1 LNYAIIDLAS
11 LAWLLPE
18 LDSTIKLARTS
29 LAKTQ
34 QSNGIELVKSL
45 TAAKRAIHEATGAL
59 QVIEARGVIHFL
71 ETLEKTIEQCILL
84 GRIDTHAYA
93 VLDEACFA
101 VMAYLNELKNTGVLI
116 QPIVLYPEYESL
128 CLLNPTQGLSHSYH
142 PTDLYFPNL
151 TPRLSID
158 DQSNKTKPDAN
169 PINLHKVRNAYEIL
183 LLRVF
188 KQNASKKD
196 LDNLSLLLGIIAND
210 AGQAHA
216 HSFWKTCQTVTQGLQ
231 ETNAGLELDV
241 KRWLGRLNLQIQ
253 RLTSGSKHLSE
264 RLFREALY
272 YVAAATPNE
281 SSPSKQQQAVMLS
294 YQLAGSVPND
304 LKQRRYGHAIPVDTS
319 VLLEK
324 LNAFKLAWDDAAP
337 AESEAEG
344 ISSSETILLRRLKTA
359 QQVALGLQLSLS
371 EHHLP
376 ILVQVAQGLAQ
387 AAATVCES
395 GKPLHKSLGLEGA
408 KAILWIEEALKRVG
422 QPQSSQH
429 EQAQLII
436 ARLHESKLTDAPLP
450 AAARERN
457 RDTQILMGEVIREA
471 MLTLS
476 GVEKQLDDYF
486 RYSQDAAVLE
496 STLAPLA
503 QSRSTLDLLGLPQ
516 VSLAL
521 SAIEKRIK
529 HFSTQTVPATP
540 AEFSSLAIQFSQV
553 TYLLDMFTRAP
564 DRVQNDFIF
573 DAATGGLKDQR
584 LAAEKTDAH
593 SFDSVES
600 LSHQRR
606 TDAQALIK
614 EVVAKPEDPNARL
627 ALVESIQALKDDAA
641 LTGDTALSALG
652 SVALSPVTVMN
663 FPVDLK
669 ADTLTQAAQA
679 ESISNDAKALA
690 ALNAL
695 LSPTVITVPSAAPMA
710 HSEDDLYGIFLEE
723 AHDVLADAEHLLH
736 ELEAQPSATPILTDL
751 RRSFHTLKGS
761 SRMVGFKAFGDAAWH
776 VEQVVN
782 NALARQ
788 TPASMDLIQFMRG
801 AQEALS
807 IWLSQLD
814 ETLLNMDLEGSSNPT
829 ESPDFTVA
837 STVPA
842 FISKLAPYL
851 KAIERGY
858 DRLVSAPTSPQSS
871 SALTSPSAV
880 KHPSTNDPS
889 SFSISSLEALSS
901 VVQDPM
907 SNTLIPSPTIRP
919 KISLV
924 ANNEGLRPQDFIE
937 KARSAVLRA
946 QAIESNEPI
955 LPPPSLVLQPVHI
968 APPTAATPTQ
978 ESMVSIGPLRLP
990 KPLYDIYVQ
999 EAGQH
1004 IDGLLSDL
1012 RTWHTQTPRP
1022 SLYEAYKQAH
1032 SLKGSAA
1039 TIGFGVMKD
1048 LAAPLESVLQLS
1060 VESELVMLPS
1070 DLTVLDGALQSI
1082 KKAFD
1087 TFALGS
1093 YPAASNPSIEAL
1105 SALHIKLTQR
1115 TKPAPFAAPHS
1126 PSSHDNDTQQKLIAN
1141 ALNEAQAIDALALQA
1156 LEVRVAAVSFD
1167 AAPKTPTN
1175 NVFDVFNTDF
1185 EPSKTAAEDM
1195 VFDEIDHDIWL
1206 DFVQEADVIMP
1217 KAQNSLLVLPGDNKS
1232 INDLRR
1238 DLHTLKGS
1246 SRMAG
1251 AMRMGAMLHA
1261 MESKLESSLK
1271 EQAPFLTADAHG
1283 ALLDDYDDIH
1293 TLYESLKNPKLAPHA
1308 SNEISAQTLE
1318 TAPYL
1323 SMMVD
1328 ASALF
1333 DDALSA
1339 PNTVKVSPSNTH
1351 PNQAAWPPVAPEVL
1365 LSPTVLTVPPE
1376 TKAPTFTPLVVNT
1389 TPKPTA
1395 VPNTSTEH
1403 ALALPAL
1410 RMQTEML
1417 DHLVNQASEMSTSK
1431 GRIDQH
1437 VVQLRASL
1445 RELTDNVERLRKQL
1459 REIEIQAESQMATR
1473 TELVNTDEMQFDPLE
1488 FDRFTRFQ
1496 ELTRML
1502 TESLNDMIAVRD
1514 SVSKSIVD
1522 TERELVVQSKAN
1534 KDLTQS
1540 LMRSRLVAF
1549 DAVSDRLYRV
1559 VRQTARELGKQVTLD
1574 IQGGHL
1580 TLDRSILERM
1590 SAGLEHLVRNS
1601 VVHGIESPELRS
1613 SRSKAPQGTITIQIK
1628 QQGNELEINLSDDG
1642 SGIPLERI
1650 RDVAI
1655 AKGMLSTQSLP
1666 TVQQLAEFIFSPGF
1680 STADTITELAGRGVG
1695 MDVVRS
1701 DIVSLGGRITLSTTA
1716 QQSTRFSI
1724 RIPLTLAINQ
1734 VLMVIAQQVQ
1744 YAIPTSLIQSVV
1756 TVKPSDLAQAYDQG
1770 QITQRGLN
1778 YPFAHLA
1785 ELLNIAVNASA
1796 QNRAASVI
1804 LLGSGSDTVAIH
1816 VEQVIGNQEVVV
1828 KPLSSAMLRI
1838 PGLSSATLLND
1849 GKLCLI
1855 IDPVQLHLSQLHQL
1869 DDPSVSLKNYS
1880 APTSRLPTRQNDSA
1894 YSLSAQ
1900 RGNSQIDT
1908 PTPMVQVVSTRT
1920 AEGVNVLET
1929 LPKERARKLAMV
1941 IDDSLTVRK
1950 VTEKLLRREGWEV
1963 LLAKDG
1969 IDALEQ
1975 LQTVNPSVL
1984 LVDIEMPRM
1993 DGYDLTRNVR
2003 ADERLMAIPIIMITS
2018 RIADK
2023 HRDHAF
2029 SLGVNAYMGKPY
2041 RDDELIA
2048 EMIKL
2053 TTVSA

>member
-1 LNYAIIDLAS
+1 LNYAVIDLAS

-29 LAKTQ
+29 LTKTQ
-34 QSNGIELVKSL
+34 QCSGIELVKSL
-45 TAAKRAIHEATGAL
+45 TAAKRALHEATGAL
-59 QVIEARGVIHFL
+59 QVIEARGVVHFL
-71 ETLEKTIEQCILL
+71 ETLEKTIEQCIQL
-84 GRIDTHAYA
+84 GRIDAHAYA

-101 VMAYLNELKNTGVLI
+101 VIAYLNELKNTGVLI

-128 CLLNPTQGLSHSYH
+128 CLLNPIHGLSNSYH

-151 TPRLSID
+151 TVRLPLG
-158 DQSNKTKPDAN
+158 DQSNKTTPDAN

-188 KQNASKKD
+188 KQNASQKD
-196 LDNLSLLLGIIAND
+196 LDNVSLLLGIIAND

-216 HSFWKTCQTVTQGLQ
+216 YSFWKTCQTVTQGLQ
-231 ETNAGLELDV
+231 ETSSGLELDV

-272 YVAAATPNE
+272 YVATAKPNTNA
-281 SSPSKQQQAVMLS
+281 PSKQQQAVTLS

-359 QQVALGLQLSLS
+359 QQLALGLQLSLS

-376 ILVQVAQGLAQ
+376 VLVQVAQGLAQ
-387 AAATVCES
+387 AAGTVCDS

-422 QPQSSQH
+422 QPHSSQL

-436 ARLHESKLTDAPLP
+436 ARLHESKLTQLPLP
-450 AAARERN
+450 AGAHEPN
-457 RDTQILMGEVIREA
+457 RDTQILMGEVIKEA

-486 RYSQDAAVLE
+486 RYSHDPSVLE

-503 QSRSTLDLLGLPQ
+503 QSKSTLDLLGLPQ

-521 SAIEKRIK
+521 NAIENRITRFAT
-529 HFSTQTVPATP
+529 HPEFATP

-564 DRVQNDFIF
+564 ERAQNDFIF
-573 DAATGGLKDQR
+573 DAASGGLKDQR
-584 LAAEKTDAH
+584 LAIEKVDPH

-614 EVVAKPEDPNARL
+614 EVVAKPEDSNARL

-652 SVALSPVTVMN
+652 SVALSPVTVIN
-663 FPVDLK
+663 LAVDLK

-690 ALNAL
+690 TLNAL
-695 LSPTVITVPSAAPMA
+695 LSPTVIVAPSAATVA

-723 AHDVLADAEHLLH
+723 AHAVLADAEYLLH
-736 ELEAQPSATPILTDL
+736 ELEAQPSAMPVLTDL

-788 TPASMDLIQFMRG
+788 APASMDLIQFMRG

-807 IWLSQLD
+807 TWLSQLD
-814 ETLLNMDLEGSSNPT
+814 ETLLNMDLEGLDNHT

-837 STVPA
+837 SNVPA
-842 FISKLAPYL
+842 FILKLAPYL
-851 KAIERGY
+851 KAIERGH
-858 DRLVSAPTSPQSS
+858 DRLLSVPTNSQPSIALASTLAVDAPS
-871 SALTSPSAV
+871 
-880 KHPSTNDPS
+880 KKD
-889 SFSISSLEALSS
+889 SFSFSSLDVSIPEAQSQTS
-901 VVQDPM
+901 DV
-907 SNTLIPSPTIRP
+907 STPSQTIRP

-946 QAIESNEPI
+946 QTLESNEPV
-955 LPPPSLVLQPVHI
+955 LPPPNLILQPVHI
-968 APPTAATPTQ
+968 TPPVAAPNPPAQ

-990 KPLYDIYVQ
+990 KPLFDIYVQ

-1004 IDGLLSDL
+1004 IDGLLNDL
-1012 RTWHTQTPRP
+1012 RNWHTQTPRP
-1022 SLYEAYKQAH
+1022 SLYEAYKHAH

-1060 VESELVMLPS
+1060 AESELVMLAS
-1070 DLTVLDGALQSI
+1070 DLSVLDDALKSI
-1082 KKAFD
+1082 KNAFD
-1087 TFALGS
+1087 TFALGN
-1093 YPAASNPSIEAL
+1093 YPGISSQSIQAL
-1105 SALHIKLTQR
+1105 CALHTTLTQR
-1115 TKPAPFAAPHS
+1115 PKPTPFAAPHS
-1126 PSSHDNDTQQKLIAN
+1126 PSSHDNDAQQKLIAN
-1141 ALNEAQAIDALALQA
+1141 ALNEAHAIDALALQA
-1156 LEVRVAAVSFD
+1156 LELRVAAVSFEE
-1167 AAPKTPTN
+1167 TPPTPEN
-1175 NVFDVFNTDF
+1175 DVLDVFNVDV
-1185 EPSKTAAEDM
+1185 EPSQAITEDM

-1206 DFVQEADVIMP
+1206 DFVQEADIIMP
-1217 KAQNSLLVLPGDNKS
+1217 KAQNNLLVLPNNNQS

-1271 EQAPFLTADAHG
+1271 EQVPFLTVDAHE

-1293 TLYESLKNPKLAPHA
+1293 ALYESLKNPKLTA
-1308 SNEISAQTLE
+1308 STSNTTAAQALE

-1323 SMMVD
+1323 TMMAD

-1333 DDALSA
+1333 DNALSA
-1339 PNTVKVSPSNTH
+1339 AVTVKP
-1351 PNQAAWPPVAPEVL
+1351 APVPLVEPEVQQA
-1365 LSPTVLTVPPE
+1365 SSVLTPASQ
-1376 TKAPTFTPLVVNT
+1376 TSKNIAAPLAVNT

-1395 VPNTSTEH
+1395 NPNAGTEH

-1410 RMQTEML
+1410 RMRTEVL

-1431 GRIDQH
+1431 GRIDQY
-1437 VVQLRASL
+1437 VVQLRTSL

-1473 TELVNTDEMQFDPLE
+1473 IELVNTDEMQFDPLE

-1559 VRQTARELGKQVTLD
+1559 VRQTARELGKQVALD

-1590 SAGLEHLVRNS
+1590 SAALEHLVRNS
-1601 VVHGIESPELRS
+1601 VVHGIESPELRG
-1613 SRSKAPQGTITIQIK
+1613 SRNKTLQGTITIEIK

-1642 SGIPLERI
+1642 SGLPLERI
-1650 RDVAI
+1650 RDTAI

-1680 STADTITELAGRGVG
+1680 STAETITELAGRGVG

-1716 QQSTRFSI
+1716 QQNTRFSI

-1734 VLMVIAQQVQ
+1734 VLMVVAQHVQ

-1756 TVKPSDLAQAYDQG
+1756 TVKPSDLALAYDQG
-1770 QITQRGLN
+1770 QITQRALN
-1778 YPFAHLA
+1778 YSFAHLA
-1785 ELLNIAVNASA
+1785 ELLNIAVSVSP
-1796 QNRAASVI
+1796 QNRAASVV
-1804 LLGSGSDTVAIH
+1804 LLGHGSDTVAIH
-1816 VEQVIGNQEVVV
+1816 VDQVIGNQEVVV

-1855 IDPVQLHLSQLHQL
+1855 IDPIQLHLSRTLQL
-1869 DDPSVSLKNYS
+1869 DEPSTSTPNFS
-1880 APTSRLPTRQNDSA
+1880 APVNRFTTRQHASA

-1900 RGNSQIDT
+1900 RGSQTDA
-1908 PTPMVQVVSTRT
+1908 PAPMVQVVSTRS
-1920 AEGVNVLET
+1920 AEGVDVLET
-1929 LPKERARKLAMV
+1929 PPKVRSRKVAMV

-1975 LQTVNPSVL
+1975 LQIVNPSVL

-2003 ADERLMAIPIIMITS
+2003 ADDRLKSIPIIMITS

-2053 TTVSA
+2053 TALGA

>member
-1 LNYAIIDLAS
+1 MNYAVIDLAS

-18 LDSTIKLARTS
+18 LDSTIKSARTS

-34 QSNGIELVKSL
+34 QTSGIELVKSL
-45 TAAKRAIHEATGAL
+45 TAAKRAIHESTGAL
-59 QVIEARGVIHFL
+59 QVIEARGVVHFL
-71 ETLEKTIEQCILL
+71 ETLEKTIEQCIQL
-84 GRIDTHAYA
+84 GRIDAHAYA

-101 VMAYLNELKNTGVLI
+101 VMAYLTELKNTGVLV

-128 CLLNPTQGLSHSYH
+128 CLLNPTHGASQSYH

-151 TPRLSID
+151 APRLSVN
-158 DQSNKTKPDAN
+158 DQTSKAAPDAN

-210 AGQAHA
+210 AGQTHA
-216 HSFWKTCQTVTQGLQ
+216 YSFWKTCQTVTQSLQ
-231 ETNAGLELDV
+231 ETSSGLELDV

-272 YVAAATPNE
+272 YVATATPDE
-281 SSPSKQQQAVMLS
+281 SGSSKLLQVVAHT
-294 YQLAGSVPND
+294 YQLAGSIPDD
-304 LKQRRYGHAIPVDTS
+304 LKQRRYGTAVPVDTS
-319 VLLEK
+319 GLLEK
-324 LNAFKLAWDDAAP
+324 LNAFKLAWDEAAP

-344 ISSSETILLRRLKTA
+344 ITSSDTILLRRLKSA
-359 QQVALGLQLSLS
+359 QQLALGLQLSLS

-387 AAATVCES
+387 AAATISDS
-395 GKPLHKSLGLEGA
+395 GKLLHKNLGIEGA
-408 KAILWIEEALKRVG
+408 KAILWIEEALKRTG
-422 QPQSSQH
+422 QTQASQR
-429 EQAQLII
+429 EQAQSIV
-436 ARLHESKLTDAPLP
+436 ARLHESKLSHLPLP
-450 AAARERN
+450 SAAHESSHG
-457 RDTQILMGEVIREA
+457 TQMLMGEVIREA
-471 MLTLS
+471 ILTLS

-486 RYSQDAAVLE
+486 RYSQDASVLE
-496 STLAPLA
+496 STLAPLT
-503 QSRSTLDLLGLPQ
+503 QSKSTLDLLGLPQ
-516 VSLAL
+516 VALAIN
-521 SAIEKRIK
+521 AIEKRIAY
-529 HFSTQTVPATP
+529 FSKQTQRATP

-564 DRVQNDFIF
+564 ERAQNDFVF
-573 DAATGGLKDQR
+573 DVESGGLKDQR
-584 LAAEKTDAH
+584 LVIEATDHH

-600 LSHQRR
+600 LSHQKR

-652 SVALSPVTVMN
+652 SVSLSPVTIIGN
-663 FPVDLK
+663 SEGFEL
-669 ADTLTQAAQA
+669 DTSTQAEQAENIAKDAQA
-679 ESISNDAKALA
+679 LA
-690 ALNAL
+690 TLNAL
-695 LSPTVITVPSAAPMA
+695 LSPTVLAAPSPAPMA
-710 HSEDDLYGIFLEE
+710 RSEDDLYGIFLEE
-723 AHDVLADAEHLLH
+723 AHAVLTDAEQLLH
-736 ELEAQPSATPILTDL
+736 ELEAQPNAIAVLTDL

-776 VEQVVN
+776 VEQVIN
-782 NALARQ
+782 GALSRQ
-788 TPASMDLIQFMRG
+788 APASMDLIQFMRG
-801 AQEALS
+801 GQEGLS
-807 IWLSQLD
+807 IWLLQLD
-814 ETLLNMDLEGSSNPT
+814 DLLLTIDLEHVDHQNET
-829 ESPDFTVA
+829 PDFTVA
-837 STVPA
+837 CTVPA
-842 FISKLAPYL
+842 FILKLAPYL
-851 KAIERGY
+851 QAIERGH
-858 DRLVSAPTSPQSS
+858 DRFAAAPASGTLPTTTLVDQKRVETSSINQP
-871 SALTSPSAV
+871 
-880 KHPSTNDPS
+880 
-889 SFSISSLEALSS
+889 FSITSFD
-901 VVQDPM
+901 VVAPPVDVSGAASKAAPVEG
-907 SNTLIPSPTIRP
+907 IRP

-946 QAIESNEPI
+946 QAIESDAPVM
-955 LPPPSLVLQPVHI
+955 PPPTLVLQPVHI
-968 APPTAATPTQ
+968 TPPVAPPTLPVQDGMT
-978 ESMVSIGPLRLP
+978 SIGPLRLP

-1004 IDGLLSDL
+1004 IDSLLGDL
-1012 RTWHTQTPRP
+1012 EHWRTQTPRP

-1039 TIGFGVMKD
+1039 TIGFGVMKE
-1048 LAAPLESVLQLS
+1048 LSAPLESVFQLS
-1060 VESELVMLPS
+1060 VESEIAMLAP
-1070 DLTVLDGALQSI
+1070 DLNVIDMALQAI

-1087 TFALGS
+1087 LFAIGQ
-1093 YPAASNPSIEAL
+1093 YPSAQSSVIDAL
-1105 SALHIKLTQR
+1105 TGLYSELSQR
-1115 TKPAPFAAPHS
+1115 TKTVASFTSHS
-1126 PSSHDNDTQQKLIAN
+1126 PSSHDADAQQKRIAD
-1141 ALNEAQAIDALALQA
+1141 ALDEAQAADDLAVKALETRVAATA
-1156 LEVRVAAVSFD
+1156 LEVNAT
-1167 AAPKTPTN
+1167 PKTSVN
-1175 NVFDVFNTDF
+1175 DVFDVFSRDDAL
-1185 EPSKTAAEDM
+1185 PQMSAEE
-1195 VFDEIDHDIWL
+1195 VVLDEIDHDIWL
-1206 DFVQEADVIMP
+1206 DFVQEADIIMP
-1217 KAQNSLLVLPGDNKS
+1217 KAQSSLIALPEDSKAL
-1232 INDLRR
+1232 NDLRR

-1261 MESKLESSLK
+1261 MESKLENSLK
-1271 EQAPFLTADAHG
+1271 AQAPFLTPDAHDG
-1283 ALLDDYDDIH
+1283 LLDDYDDIH
-1293 TLYESLKNPKLAPHA
+1293 ALYEALKNPHT
-1308 SNEISAQTLE
+1308 SAHTSTTTSTSQTVDH
-1318 TAPYL
+1318 APYL
-1323 SMMVD
+1323 SMMAN

-1333 DDALSA
+1333 DDALSVTA
-1339 PNTVKVSPSNTH
+1339 KAADSVPLMQGNSKGQSIESLEPSLTHRVPDINKSAVALVSDQTR
-1351 PNQAAWPPVAPEVL
+1351 
-1365 LSPTVLTVPPE
+1365 
-1376 TKAPTFTPLVVNT
+1376 T
-1389 TPKPTA
+1389 TTGA
-1395 VPNTSTEH
+1395 HTGTEH

-1410 RMQTEML
+1410 RMRTEVL

-1473 TELVNTDEMQFDPLE
+1473 IELANTDEMQFDPLE

-1522 TERELVVQSKAN
+1522 TERELVVQGKAN

-1559 VRQTARELGKQVTLD
+1559 VRQTARELGKQVALD

-1601 VVHGIESPELRS
+1601 VVHGIEMPELRS
-1613 SRSKAPQGTITIQIK
+1613 SRSKSSQGTITIQIK

-1642 SGIPLERI
+1642 SGLPLERI
-1650 RDVAI
+1650 RDIAI

-1666 TVQQLAEFIFSPGF
+1666 TVQQLAEFIFAPGF
-1680 STADTITELAGRGVG
+1680 STADTVTELAGRGVG

-1701 DIVSLGGRITLSTTA
+1701 DIVSLGGRITLSTVS

-1734 VLMVIAQQVQ
+1734 VLMVVAQHVQ
-1744 YAIPTSLIQSVV
+1744 YAIPSSLIQSVV

-1785 ELLNIAVNASA
+1785 ELLNITVTASP

-1804 LLGSGSDTVAIH
+1804 LLGNGSDTVAIH
-1816 VEQVIGNQEVVV
+1816 VDHVVGNQEAVV

-1855 IDPVQLHLSQLHQL
+1855 IDPVQLRLAQVNQLNE
-1869 DDPSVSLKNYS
+1869 PIVSIEDHFPVVNRFSTRTNEGAYS
-1880 APTSRLPTRQNDSA
+1880 LNAQRASLIDAPTS
-1894 YSLSAQ
+1894 
-1900 RGNSQIDT
+1900 
-1908 PTPMVQVVSTRT
+1908 MVQVVSTRT
-1920 AEGVNVLET
+1920 VEGISVPEAPV
-1929 LPKERARKLAMV
+1929 KERIRKLAMV

-2003 ADERLMAIPIIMITS
+2003 ADERLKAIPIIMITS

-2041 RDDELIA
+2041 RDDELLA
-2048 EMIKL
+2048 EMINL
-2053 TTVSA
+2053 ISANS